1 MRIAVVGA
9 GAIGGSIAH
18 ALASAGA
25 DPVLVARGAAA
36 SAIARDGL
44 HVERF
49 GRHEVSCPRVV
60 EDTRGLEPFDA
71 VIGTLKAQDWEAA
84 IKLIVPLV
92 GPRTALVPAI
102 NGVPWWYFQLAGGP
116 FDGRRL
122 ASLDPGG
129 ALSAAFEPS
138 NLVGGVVYMAAT
150 RVAPGRIDWPTGKR
164 LVLGGIGRTP
174 DDRIPALAAILRA
187 AGMDIDESTDIRHDV
202 WMKLLGNAGFNSISA
217 LACATI
223 LDILDDPDLR
233 AVCADTM
240 AELIAVAG
248 AVGVR
253 LDIAIDKRLEA
264 ARRLG
269 TFRTSTLQDFEAGR
283 PLETA
288 ALLDAPCEIGR
299 LAGIPTPVLD
309 TLARLL
315 RNAVARRD
323 SAASA

>member
-44 HVERF
+44 HVDRF
-49 GRHEVSCPRVV
+49 GKLEVSRPRVV
-60 EDTRGLEPFDA
+60 ESTRGLEPFDA
-71 VIGTLKAQDWEAA
+71 VIGTLKAQDWAA
-84 IKLIVPLV
+84 GIPLIVPLV

-129 ALSAAFEPS
+129 LLTAAFAPS

-150 RVAPGRIDWPTGKR
+150 RVAPGRIKWPTGKR
-164 LVLGGIGRTP
+164 LVLGGIGREP
-174 DDRIPALAAILRA
+174 DGRVPELAAVLRD
-187 AGMDIDESTDIRHDV
+187 AGMDVDESADIRRDV

-217 LACATI
+217 LARATI
-223 LDILDDPDLR
+223 VDILDDPDLR

-240 AELIAVAG
+240 AELIAVA
-248 AVGVR
+248 ASVGIP
-253 LDIAIDKRLEA
+253 LDIAIDARLEA

-269 TFRTSTLQDFEAGR
+269 TFRTSTLQDFDAGR
-283 PLETA
+283 SLETA

-299 LAGIPTPVLD
+299 LAGVPTPVLG
-309 TLARLL
+309 TLGRLL

-323 SAASA
+323 RAAGA